1 MKTKKTSVNRE
12 TWQTTRSERLN
23 YYIGDLGRT
32 LEGYI
37 VTAFMTLFLL
47 FQGINLV
54 KISAAILIVK
64 IIDACDDVIFGFLID
79 KLNIRNNRLLGKL
92 AGEGKYLPW
101 YRATFFLFP
110 IFTVIFFLMPQEAS
124 DALKIGWFMVTYLL
138 YDLSYT
144 LVEVPMNSMIV
155 SLTDNV
161 DERNSILQFKGILS
175 GIFTVLAGVVWMFLV
190 SEHVGFSMRAVAI
203 VSSVIFFIMMLPL
216 ATKVKEHNVELKNA
230 ENEQETQHYTFRDM
244 LECIKTNKYMAIIL
258 LSTLIFSGLQTG
270 SALGTYASYYL
281 YGDSMILVIPI
292 AIAFVPQLI
301 AQLNTER
308 LCRRFGKKKVFMVCG
323 LSGALIYS
331 LIYFAGYRNFV
342 LITILLVLQAAPGNV
357 SNIAKTFFTPD
368 TIEYTRYK
376 TGKDC
381 SGIFFSLNAFLNK
394 LTASISSSLGLFIL
408 GLSSWIAV
416 EADSFEELAAL
427 NVVQPQSALNILLVQ
442 SLPAH
447 DPDIGNNVSIV
458 YIRLSCFPIHALCHR
473 EINIQRFSVYNFI
486 VVRLYHSGE
495 IQLFRF
501 LQRRYVLGNV
511 PAFREIQHHGTVD
524 CIAYKQDF
532 FLPVH

>member
-12 TWQTTRSERLN
+12 NWQTTRSERLN

-64 IIDACDDVIFGFLID
+64 IIDACDDVVFGFLID
-79 KLNIRNNRLLGKL
+79 KLNIRNSRLLGKL

-331 LIYFAGYRNFV
+331 LIYFAGYHNFV

-427 NVVQPQSALNILLVQ
+427 NVVQPQSALNTLW
-442 SLPAH
+442 
-447 DPDIGNNVSIV
+447 IV
-458 YIRLSCFPIHALCHR
+458 YMLIPAIGTILGVAVMSLYKLRDKDAALMAKC
-473 EINIQRFSVYNFI
+473 NA
-486 VVRLYHSGE
+486 GE
-495 IQLFRF
+495 ISRAECEAQLSRK
-501 LQRRYVLGNV
+501 Y
-511 PAFREIQHHGTVD
+511 
-524 CIAYKQDF
+524 
-532 FLPVH
+532 

>member
-1 MKTKKTSVNRE
+1 MKTKKASVNRE
-12 TWQTTRSERLN
+12 NWQTTRSERLN

-64 IIDACDDVIFGFLID
+64 IIDACDDVVFGFLID
-79 KLNIRNNRLLGKL
+79 KLNIRNSRLLGKL

-124 DALKIGWFMVTYLL
+124 DTLKIGWFMVTYLL

-244 LECIKTNKYMAIIL
+244 LECIKTNKYKVIVFYQEKKYWPFIL
-258 LSTLIFSGLQTG
+258 TFVHLWK
-270 SALGTYASYYL
+270 ALGFSTVVYLASIVGISPEL
-281 YGDSMILVIPI
+281 YEAARMDGASKWQQIKNVTLPNLVPTAITLFILSV
-292 AIAFVPQLI
+292 
-301 AQLNTER
+301 
-308 LCRRFGKKKVFMVCG
+308 GK
-323 LSGALIYS
+323 
-331 LIYFAGYRNFV
+331 
-342 LITILLVLQAAPGNV
+342 
-357 SNIAKTFFTPD
+357 
-368 TIEYTRYK
+368 
-376 TGKDC
+376 
-381 SGIFFSLNAFLNK
+381 IFFSDF
-394 LTASISSSLGLFIL
+394 GLFYQVPRNSGMLFSATQTIDTYVYNAL
-408 GLSSWIAV
+408 MVNNNIALSS
-416 EADSFEELAAL
+416 AASVL
-427 NVVQPQSALNILLVQ
+427 QSVCGVVCILL
-442 SLPAH
+442 A
-447 DPDIGNNVSIV
+447 NW
-458 YIRLSCFPIHALCHR
+458 
-473 EINIQRFSVYNFI
+473 
-486 VVRLYHSGE
+486 VVRKISE
-495 IQLFRF
+495 ENAMF
-501 LQRRYVLGNV
+501 
-511 PAFREIQHHGTVD
+511 
-524 CIAYKQDF
+524 
-532 FLPVH
+532 

>member
-230 ENEQETQHYTFRDM
+230 ENEQETQHYTFRD
-244 LECIKTNKYMAIIL
+244 ISAFHGHFGT
-258 LSTLIFSGLQTG
+258 QT
-270 SALGTYASYYL
+270 
-281 YGDSMILVIPI
+281 P
-292 AIAFVPQLI
+292 VPE
-301 AQLNTER
+301 NR
-308 LCRRFGKKKVFMVCG
+308 H
-323 LSGALIYS
+323 
-331 LIYFAGYRNFV
+331 
-342 LITILLVLQAAPGNV
+342 AP
-357 SNIAKTFFTPD
+357 
-368 TIEYTRYK
+368 Y
-376 TGKDC
+376 
-381 SGIFFSLNAFLNK
+381 
-394 LTASISSSLGLFIL
+394 TASISAFHKGNP
-408 GLSSWIAV
+408 
-416 EADSFEELAAL
+416 ET
-427 NVVQPQSALNILLVQ
+427 PQSTVRSGLPPTAQ
-442 SLPAH
+442 SARHHRGGRPE
-447 DPDIGNNVSIV
+447 G
-458 YIRLSCFPIHALCHR
+458 SCF
-473 EINIQRFSVYNFI
+473 
-486 VVRLYHSGE
+486 
-495 IQLFRF
+495 
-501 LQRRYVLGNV
+501 
-511 PAFREIQHHGTVD
+511 
-524 CIAYKQDF
+524 
-532 FLPVH
+532 